1 MVTSARPVKD
11 KESFILSY
19 KLWCQGDRQTDI
31 VEKSGAPE
39 RTVRRWASWF
49 KELPESEL
57 AKDRKFLTLK
67 MDMSGISWRDADDF
81 MDWEERFSAERLNT
95 FTTVRQATWF
105 WRLAQLSRGL
115 SRLRSV
121 LVDRIERHELETL
134 LNQPTTETEEEISR
148 AIKSFQKGEQRLPTP
163 SRGHAQDES

>member
-19 KLWCQGDRQTDI
+19 KLWCRGDRQTDI

-49 KELPESEL
+49 KELPESEIV
-57 AKDRKFLTLK
+57 KDRKVLSFRLHV
-67 MDMSGISWRDADDF
+67 SGISWIDADAF
-81 MDWEERFSAERLNT
+81 MDWEERYSAQSLNT
-95 FTTVRQATWF
+95 YTTVRQATWF
-105 WRLAQLSRGL
+105 WRLSQLSRGS
-115 SRLRSV
+115 SRLRSD

-134 LNQPTTETEEEISR
+134 LNQPTTETEEELSR
-148 AIKSFQKGEQRLPTP
+148 AIKSLQKGEQRLPTP
-163 SRGHAQDES
+163 SRGYAPR